1 MCDLCYMSCMCLILI
16 GLVIFFLLSH
26 AGFIFSWLS
35 LPVENEVL
43 SAACMQLGEGGD
55 LQIVST
61 NTEQSCAISPSA
73 RKSILPESRHVLLI
87 LMLLFYDDVVFCSYE
102 IVFVQL
108 IFTPQQ
114 CRMSECEGHYLAIH
128 PFLGFCAAR
137 KKGPD
142 PYCISWAIVSKE
154 HPDKQVA
161 ALMWAPHGPDTP
173 NLKLPSSPGI
183 ILYCFPH

>member
-1 MCDLCYMSCMCLILI
+1 MQ
-16 GLVIFFLLSH
+16 
-26 AGFIFSWLS
+26 
-35 LPVENEVL
+35 VL
-43 SAACMQLGEGGD
+43 SSHGSRPLA
-55 LQIVST
+55 
-61 NTEQSCAISPSA
+61 SCGKWSPFRGLYA
-73 RKSILPESRHVLLI
+73 TRWRRRPPDCKYKQGTGLCTFTVCEEISILPESKHVLLI
-87 LMLLFYDDVVFCSYE
+87 LMLLFCHDVVLCSYE

-108 IFTPQQ
+108 IFTSQQ

-128 PFLGFCAAR
+128 PFRGFCAAR

-161 ALMWAPHGPDTP
+161 ALMWAPHRPDTP

>member
-1 MCDLCYMSCMCLILI
+1 MQVLSSHGSRLPASCGKWSPFRGVYAPRWRRRPPDCEYKHGI
-16 GLVIFFLLSH
+16 GLRTFTVWEEI
-26 AGFIFSWLS
+26 
-35 LPVENEVL
+35 
-43 SAACMQLGEGGD
+43 
-55 LQIVST
+55 
-61 NTEQSCAISPSA
+61 
-73 RKSILPESRHVLLI
+73 SILPESRRVLLI
-87 LMLLFYDDVVFCSYE
+87 LMLLFYNDVVLCSYE

-108 IFTPQQ
+108 IFTPRQ
-114 CRMSECEGHYLAIH
+114 CRMSECEGHYLVIH

-183 ILYCFPH
+183 IRYCFPH